1 MSVIKPDSTPSTG
14 VRLDKW
20 LWAARFFKTRSLA
33 AEEIHKGRV
42 SINGST
48 AKAAREVR
56 VGDTIALRQ
65 GNMPKTVVVR
75 GISGT
80 RGPATVAQLLYYETE
95 ESQQQRLQLTV
106 QRRLAPEPAAAISQ
120 ERQGRPTKRQR
131 RDLDTARNSGNWG
144 ERWSAHWQ
152 E

>member
-65 GNMPKTVVVR
+65 GNMPKTVVVQ

-80 RGPATVAQLLYYETE
+80 RGPAAVAQLLYAETE

-120 ERQGRPTKRQR
+120 QRQGRPTKRQR

>member
-1 MSVIKPDSTPSTG
+1 MSIKPDSTPSTG

-42 SINGST
+42 SINGNT

-56 VGDTIALRQ
+56 LGDTITLRQ

-120 ERQGRPTKRQR
+120 QRQGRPTKRQR

>member
-1 MSVIKPDSTPSTG
+1 MSVIKPDSPPSTG

-42 SINGST
+42 SINGNT

-65 GNMPKTVVVR
+65 GNMPKTVIVR
-75 GISGT
+75 ALSAM
-80 RGPATVAQLLYYETE
+80 RGPASVAQLLYYETE

-120 ERQGRPTKRQR
+120 QRQGRPTKRQR
-131 RDLDTARNSGNWG
+131 RELDTARNSGNWG

>member
-42 SINGST
+42 SINGNT

-56 VGDTIALRQ
+56 LGDTITLRQ

-120 ERQGRPTKRQR
+120 QRQGRPTKRQR

>member
-42 SINGST
+42 SINGNT

-56 VGDTIALRQ
+56 LGDTITLRQ

-75 GISGT
+75 GISGM
-80 RGPATVAQLLYYETE
+80 RGPAAVAQLLYAETE

-120 ERQGRPTKRQR
+120 QRQGRPTKRQR
-131 RDLDTARNSGNWG
+131 RDLDTARNNGN
-144 ERWSAHWQ
+144 
-152 E
+152 